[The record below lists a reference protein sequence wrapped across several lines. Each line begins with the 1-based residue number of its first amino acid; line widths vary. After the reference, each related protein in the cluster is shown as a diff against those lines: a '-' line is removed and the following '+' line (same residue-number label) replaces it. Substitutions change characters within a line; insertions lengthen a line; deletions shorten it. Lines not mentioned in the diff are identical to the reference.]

1 MLSLA
6 ILLCLLCLS
15 LLGSA
20 CVLVWS
26 SRQMGSARGSFRWG
40 LLVAFLIWIVEALA
54 VALSGI
60 AAAKSTSPPIGVL
73 LTLFVLGWG
82 GAFVVIWR
90 GFGLGFLRSFAPFGI
105 YIAFAILQIICMVLV
120 VKPYVIEAFV
130 ISTHS
135 MSPTLVPGDR
145 FIVNKLLAPRRLG
158 LVAYRT
164 YGPSSEIFCKRLIG
178 LPGERLRFKGGN
190 LYVNDRQVA
199 VPQVLVGHCHAFPPA
214 IDSTNARYQEG
225 QTITLGND
233 EYFFIGDNADES
245 GDSRLYGPS
254 HRADL
259 VGVADLIYW
268 PIGKLQIVR

>member
-1 MLSLA
+1 MASLV

-15 LLGSA
+15 LLGPA
-20 CVLVWS
+20 WVLAW
-26 SRQMGSARGSFRWG
+26 SARLVGSRRGKIGWG
-40 LLVAFLIWIVEALA
+40 LPVALVLWIVEALA
-54 VALSGI
+54 VMFSAVVGARS
-60 AAAKSTSPPIGVL
+60 SSPPIGVL

-90 GFGLGFLRSFAPFGI
+90 GFGLGVFQSFAPFGI
-105 YIAFAILQIICMVLV
+105 YIAFCIFEFACMVWL
-120 VKPYVIEAFV
+120 VKPWVIEPFV
-130 ISTHS
+130 LPTHS

-145 FIVNKLLAPRRLG
+145 FIVNKLLAPRRLD

-164 YGPSSEIFCKRLIG
+164 HGPRPEIFCKRLIG
-178 LPGERLRFKGGN
+178 LPGERLRFEGGN
-190 LYVNDRQVA
+190 LYVNDQQIS
-199 VPQVLVGHCHAFPPA
+199 VPPVLVGHCYAYPPP
-214 IDSTNARYQEG
+214 IDSTSARYQEG

-245 GDSRLYGPS
+245 GDSRLHGPS

-268 PIGKLQIVR
+268 PIGRLHIVR